1 MAGEGASSPSDFLLI
16 SLTFGMMVALCVFMF
31 GEVRTIRF
39 LIRFIFIEFRL
50 DKSHK
55 STALGTGASYPLQS
69 SAVPYIKNFDSL

>member
-31 GEVRTIRF
+31 GEVRTICF
-39 LIRFIFIEFRL
+39 LIRFIFIKFRL

-55 STALGTGASYPLQS
+55 SAALGTGAIRYSLLQYHLKKS
-69 SAVPYIKNFDSL
+69 IDSL